1 MHYLILGLIIAFLVY
16 AALRAFVNTNPK
28 TIVKNLRSIGGIAAL
43 VLAILMGVTGRFA
56 LAVPL
61 IFVAI
66 SLLRGNVSG
75 FNPFPGSANK
85 SQGQHSRVRTR
96 TIEMDLDH
104 DTGDMEGRVVAGQ
117 FSSRMLSSMD
127 EAELTQLYAEC
138 QNGDPQ
144 AAQLLDAYMNRRFAS
159 WREEHGSDAGASGQ
173 AGIRSDGP
181 ISREE
186 AYEILGLEPGAGK
199 LDIRRA
205 HRKLMK
211 KLHPDQGGS
220 TYLAAKINEAKDLL
234 LG

>member
-1 MHYLILGLIIAFLVY
+1 MHYLILGLVIVFLVY
-16 AALRAFVNTNPK
+16 AALRAFVNANPRDMAN
-28 TIVKNLRSIGGIAAL
+28 NLRRIGGIAAL
-43 VLAILMGVTGRFA
+43 VIAIFMGVTGRFA

-66 SLLRGNVSG
+66 SLLRGTMSG
-75 FNPFPGSANK
+75 YNPFPGSTGK

-96 TIEMDLDH
+96 TIEMELDH
-104 DTGDMEGRVVAGQ
+104 DSGDMEGRVIRGR
-117 FSSRMLSSMD
+117 FSSRMLSSMN
-127 EAELTQLYAEC
+127 EAELTQLYSEC
-138 QNGDPQ
+138 QSGDPQ
-144 AAQLLDAYMNRRFAS
+144 AAQLLDAYMNRRFAD
-159 WREEHGSDAGASGQ
+159 WREESRADAGANAQTGM
-173 AGIRSDGP
+173 RSDGP

>member
-1 MHYLILGLIIAFLVY
+1 MQYLILGLVIAFLVY
-16 AALRAFVNTNPK
+16 AALRAFVNANPK
-28 TIVKNLRSIGGIAAL
+28 NIAKNLRSIGGITAL
-43 VLAILMGVTGRFA
+43 VIAIFMSVTGRFA

-61 IFVAI
+61 FFVAI
-66 SLLRGNVSG
+66 SLLRRNLGT
-75 FNPFPGSANK
+75 FNPFPGSASK
-85 SQGQHSRVRTR
+85 SQGQRSRVRTR
-96 TIEMDLDH
+96 TIEMELDH
-104 DTGDMEGRVVAGQ
+104 DTGEMEGRVVRGQ

-127 EAELTQLYAEC
+127 EAELTQLYSEC
-138 QNGDPQ
+138 KTGDPQ
-144 AAQLLDAYMNRRFAS
+144 AAHLLDAYMNKRFAS
-159 WREEHGSDAGASGQ
+159 WREGAGSDAGANGQ
-173 AGIRSDGP
+173 AGLRPDGP

-211 KLHPDQGGS
+211 KLHPDHGGS